1 MVKNVFQRLIVIGRF
16 HCNRKMSLLCSFCN
30 LTHSPGLQVTPC
42 NVIETIIQQQQD
54 QSPAASS
61 PISPTAK
68 DHQRIRGR
76 MTPYAF
82 FVQQRRDLYR
92 QQNVP
97 VQFTPFS
104 KVDYCYVPLHMDKFP
119 SVLQITWRSFRVCV
133 CVCVC
138 VYAPIK
144 LLLVCVALYTFLAKT
159 TFTYTASLTITKHNF
174 SFWNNAYVRETI
186 VLDHRWDVLVW

>member
-119 SVLQITWRSFRVCV
+119 SVLQITWRSFCVCV

-138 VYAPIK
+138 MRQLSCFLYVLLCIPFLLK
-144 LLLVCVALYTFLAKT
+144 QHSHTQLLLP
-159 TFTYTASLTITKHNF
+159 
-174 SFWNNAYVRETI
+174 
-186 VLDHRWDVLVW
+186 